1 MNTTLFLFFSPLE
14 DEEEPATTSSVSA
27 TKSERLMGV
36 GRNST
41 VVTTRFEEV
50 RAGEELIPPLPAALE
65 RHIRVVKD
73 SDTLGVQ
80 VDIEEEGINGLVVRY
95 VSRKLNNMIQ
105 HNIWGFIKCPYH
117 VRPEKLFGG
126 YFDHLPVPR

>member
-1 MNTTLFLFFSPLE
+1 MKKVASSICVYATLPVFLFLSPLQAE
-14 DEEEPATTSSVSA
+14 DEEEPATTSSVSV
-27 TKSERLMGV
+27 TKSERLI

-105 HNIWGFIKCPYH
+105 HNIWGFI
-117 VRPEKLFGG
+117 
-126 YFDHLPVPR
+126 

>member
-1 MNTTLFLFFSPLE
+1 
-14 DEEEPATTSSVSA
+14 
-27 TKSERLMGV
+27 MGV

>member
-1 MNTTLFLFFSPLE
+1 MTN
-14 DEEEPATTSSVSA
+14 
-27 TKSERLMGV
+27 ERLIG
-36 GRNST
+36 GHSST

-50 RAGEELIPPLPAALE
+50 KSGEELIPPLPTALE

-95 VSRKLNNMIQ
+95 VIITNKSGLIIASIIF
-105 HNIWGFIKCPYH
+105 IWAETLICH
-117 VRPEKLFGG
+117 LF
-126 YFDHLPVPR
+126 VSA

>member
-1 MNTTLFLFFSPLE
+1 MTN
-14 DEEEPATTSSVSA
+14 
-27 TKSERLMGV
+27 ERLIG
-36 GRNST
+36 GHSST

-50 RAGEELIPPLPAALE
+50 KSGEELIPPLPTALE

-95 VSRKLNNMIQ
+95 VMNKSGLIIASI
-105 HNIWGFIKCPYH
+105 IWASAALH
-117 VRPEKLFGG
+117 
-126 YFDHLPVPR
+126 

>member
-1 MNTTLFLFFSPLE
+1 
-14 DEEEPATTSSVSA
+14 
-27 TKSERLMGV
+27 MGV

-105 HNIWGFIKCPYH
+105 HNIWGFIRCTH
-117 VRPEKLFGG
+117 DIRKLFEG
-126 YFDHLPVPR
+126 YFLPSSEKGSCLYQAFPPSVVRTSPNIAL